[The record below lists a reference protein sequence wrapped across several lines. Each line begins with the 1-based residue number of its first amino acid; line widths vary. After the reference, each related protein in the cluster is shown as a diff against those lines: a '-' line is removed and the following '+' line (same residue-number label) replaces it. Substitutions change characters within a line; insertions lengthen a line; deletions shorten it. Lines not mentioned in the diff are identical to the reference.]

1 MLFGI
6 DSLYFWLAVIIISI
20 AAEAATLGLCG
31 IWFAAGGAAALVA
44 ATFGASIWMQLV
56 IFVLL
61 SAVMLL
67 LVRPLFSR
75 FLKAGRQA
83 RDGKTDGKPQV
94 FFHRFAIFCCKIGKI
109 EVEL

>member
-75 FLKAGRQA
+75 FLKAGDKCR
-83 RDGKTDGKPQV
+83 PH
-94 FFHRFAIFCCKIGKI
+94 HRSERRGH
-109 EVEL
+109 

>member
-67 LVRPLFSR
+67 LVRPL
-75 FLKAGRQA
+75 LA
-83 RDGKTDGKPQV
+83 RGSNSAMITAPSSPHATSIPPVKLRHA
-94 FFHRFAIFCCKIGKI
+94 FRSS
-109 EVEL
+109 